1 MSRNPRENGKDI
13 AYLTPIHLVTLIF
26 FRENNNMTYTEP
38 GRGRKLCPECK
49 VYVGVKSAKCEGCNH
64 TFVKKEK
71 LDINITPKI
80 AKALADSEEGDG
92 ITSVGGLNNSVE
104 EAKAL
109 RKQRKQARAEAGKAV
124 TTVKNIN
131 LGTILTPS
139 GKCPIPLEAFDKES
153 VLSWNSELKT
163 LYANRGEELSDEA
176 VRYFV
181 ASFFPRER
189 NTNYTETIRI
199 LKLNQKEELERKV
212 AELKFTPQEEKFFE
226 NWGKNE
232 VGGDV
237 EL

>member
-1 MSRNPRENGKDI
+1 
-13 AYLTPIHLVTLIF
+13 
-26 FRENNNMTYTEP
+26 MTYTEP
-38 GRGRKLCPECK
+38 GRGRKLCVCG
-49 VYVGVKSAKCEGCNH
+49 VYIGVKSAKCEKCNH
-64 TFVKKEK
+64 IFAKK

-80 AKALADSEEGDG
+80 AKALADSEGDTDG

-109 RKQRKQARAEAGKAV
+109 RKQRKQAKNEAGKAV

-139 GKCPIPLEAFDKES
+139 GKCPIPLETFDKET
-153 VLSWNSELKT
+153 VIHWDTALKT

-189 NTNYTETIRI
+189 NTDYTETIKI
-199 LKLNQKEELERKV
+199 LKLNQREELERKV
-212 AELKFTPQEEKFFE
+212 AELS
-226 NWGKNE
+226 GKNE
-232 VGGDV
+232 T
-237 EL
+237 L